1 MNEIANT
8 SKSLIS
14 PYQILGWVPL
24 LITVIGA
31 TSVVIMSVLRDI

>member
-1 MNEIANT
+1 MSGVANT
-8 SKSLIS
+8 PKSSIS
-14 PYQILGWVPL
+14 AYRILGWVPL